1 MSLGS
6 QRVKLSPTIN
16 ESNSYLQTTLLES
29 PVLIDPTSLAS
40 SVLSSTSLFEK
51 KANKCRYSYCK

>member
-6 QRVKLSPTIN
+6 QRVKLSPIIN

-51 KANKCRYSYCK
+51 KGE